1 MSYDFCVVKP
11 DYAADRD
18 ALHAAWNDDK
28 YWPTSSPDSDRSA
41 EKWRTKDLL
50 MGFDERLR
58 WKEPQGP
65 KTGLVGLFA
74 KWFGKPAQP
83 LPYLSVYLDD
93 DEGLTNFH
101 VFDEAIEISLP
112 WESPN
117 INAEK
122 HVHAVWRHLEQLSA
136 AGWST
141 IYDTERGV
149 LLDLTKDFD
158 AVTARY
164 RENLG
169 PDEADELPPGAGTS
183 TAKPATKAN
192 AKVDKPFTGNVG

>member
-1 MSYDFCVVKP
+1 MSYELCVCRP

-18 ALHAAWNDDK
+18 ALHAAWNDEK
-28 YWPTSSPDSDRSA
+28 YWATSLPDSARSA
-41 EKWRTKDLL
+41 AKWRTKDLL

-58 WKEPQGP
+58 WNEPQTSKSG
-65 KTGLVGLFA
+65 FA
-74 KWFGKPAQP
+74 KWFGKPVRP

-93 DEGLTNFH
+93 DEGQTNFH

-117 INAEK
+117 VEAEK
-122 HVHAVWRHLEQLSA
+122 HVRAVWRHLEQLSA

-149 LLDLTKDFD
+149 LLDLAKDLD

-164 RENLG
+164 LENLG
-169 PDEADELPPGAGTS
+169 PEEEDASPAGPGAS
-183 TAKPATKAN
+183 TAKHAPKAGPRG
-192 AKVDKPFTGNVG
+192 DKPFTGNAD